1 MGSLVYLNCLSCVCS
16 VTAGSDHGISL
27 IKLTS
32 LVGIYDYDDI
42 FVYSR
47 VT

>member
-1 MGSLVYLNCLSCVCS
+1 MGSSVCLNCLNCVGS

-32 LVGIYDYDDI
+32 WVGVYGNDDMS
-42 FVYSR
+42 VYS
-47 VT
+47 